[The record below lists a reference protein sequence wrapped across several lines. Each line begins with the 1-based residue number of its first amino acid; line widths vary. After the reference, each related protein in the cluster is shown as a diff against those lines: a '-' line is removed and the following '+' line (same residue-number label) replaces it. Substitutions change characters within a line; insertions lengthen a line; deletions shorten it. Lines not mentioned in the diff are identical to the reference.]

1 MSVTYGQLQGVE
13 AIIHSKAA
21 SLFFSNDLN
30 NTRRNWN
37 RCSVERY
44 IETLDSLAP
53 LPQFGLKLIDK
64 QR

>member
-1 MSVTYGQLQGVE
+1 MSVTHGHLQGVE

-21 SLFFSNDLN
+21 SLFFSNDLKN
-30 NTRRNWN
+30 RERNWN
-37 RCSVERY
+37 RCSAERH

-53 LPQFGLKLIDK
+53 LPQFGLKLIDQ